1 VNGRLGKTIVAA
13 TIALGA
19 LASSAQAAVNFEPK
33 HAYPAS
39 SPSSIASADF
49 NGDGNVDFAT
59 ASFSTKIVSTLL
71 GNGDGTLRVPR
82 NTPAASSQLNGVAT
96 GDLDG
101 DGRADLAVIQAGATD
116 QVLAYLGDGQGGF
129 TAGTPRAVGD
139 EPQDLAIA
147 RINGDNLPD
156 IVVANQVGANF
167 SVLINTGGGT
177 FAPAVNFAAPAGS
190 NPDGIAVADFDGD
203 GDADVALASLNGADP
218 GVVVYDGNGAGGF
231 TMRPL
236 VTNPAR
242 AAGATKLVTGDL
254 NGDGFIDIAA
264 DRTTQGDIA
273 IIRNT
278 AAGLQ
283 PAQTFDHDGPLGTNG
298 QLAIADLD
306 GDGALDLAVPNTGGP
321 QHDKVSIVLGGG
333 DATFAATSHEPTGS
347 FPAEVTAADLNRDGN
362 PDLVTADQGETA
374 VSVIL
379 ATPPTATI
387 TPSLAFGDQQP
398 GVASGEQTIS
408 LRNNGAPR
416 LRPATVTL
424 VGAEPAQFS
433 ISTNTCTGASLA
445 IGQSCAVGVKF
456 TANGLGPRSAAV
468 AITSNA
474 AGSPHLVPMSGN
486 GANPPGPL
494 PGSCANDQN
503 GTAGVDT
510 LTGTAFGDNL
520 FGFAGND
527 ILNGLAGN
535 DCLIGGPGNDRLNGG
550 DGDDTIEGNA
560 GNDTATGGNGADR
573 MTGGSG
579 RDRLSG
585 GASNDTLNGQSGND
599 SVAGGAG
606 NDRLAGSTG
615 DDKLT
620 GGAGTNTYSGGPGK
634 DTINARNGRKE
645 TVDCGAGRD
654 KATVDRNDRVKS
666 CEQVTR
672 R

>member
-13 TIALGA
+13 AIALGA

-33 HAYPAS
+33 HDYT
-39 SPSSIASADF
+39 ASAPWWSAVADLNGDASPDVVSASNSTNIISALIG
-49 NGDGNVDFAT
+49 NGDGTLQAPRNT
-59 ASFSTKIVSTLL
+59 AAAPSNINALAAGDLNGDGKADVAVAVNGSPGTLRVYL
-71 GNGDGTLRVPR
+71 GNGDGTFDGG
-82 NTPAASSQLNGVAT
+82 TPYTV
-96 GDLDG
+96 
-101 DGRADLAVIQAGATD
+101 GAFPQD
-116 QVLAYLGDGQGGF
+116 VVLARLDNNSSL
-129 TAGTPRAVGD
+129 D
-139 EPQDLAIA
+139 IA
-147 RINGDNLPD
+147 
-156 IVVANQVGANF
+156 VANQTSHNVHVFLNNG
-167 SVLINTGGGT
+167 TGT
-177 FAPAVNFAAPAGS
+177 FAPAPGSPILDANGNDFLGLGAG
-190 NPDGIAVADFDGD
+190 DFDGD
-203 GDADVALASLNGADP
+203 GNTDLAAGGVNGANPGVYFFKGSATGTFTAPVALG
-218 GVVVYDGNGAGGF
+218 GNGAQK
-231 TMRPL
+231 P
-236 VTNPAR
+236 VA
-242 AAGATKLVTGDL
+242 GDL
-254 NGDGFIDIAA
+254 NGDGRLDIVAGRSGVG
-264 DRTTQGDIA
+264 DVVIIKRTATGFDA
-273 IIRNT
+273 PTTFDPDGT
-278 AAGLQ
+278 AA
-283 PAQTFDHDGPLGTNG
+283 TTNG
-298 QLAIADLD
+298 RIALADLD
-306 GDGALDLAVPNTGGP
+306 GDGTLDLAVPNTSGA
-321 QHDKVSIVLGGG
+321 QDNKVSIALGNG
-333 DATFAATSHEPTGS
+333 DATFTTTSNESVGG
-347 FPAEVTAADLNRDGN
+347 FPRQVVSGDLNRDGN
-362 PDLVTADQGETA
+362 PDLITSNSGTFNI
-374 VSVIL
+374 SVLL

-599 SVAGGAG
+599 SVSGGAG